1 LPEAQAIGSSI
12 KCGLKRDDS
21 ETHTSRI
28 SAAGYTSDVA
38 KLAEGAGMSEARVG
52 LVIEDD
58 QDIRELVRTVLS
70 QAGFE
75 VTVAS
80 SGHEGVMAA
89 KALRP
94 DVITLDLGLP
104 DIDGFEV
111 SRRIREFSDAYIVM
125 LTARADEPD
134 TLIGLESGADDY
146 LTKPFRPRELRA
158 RIAAMMRRPRTLP
171 DLQAEGTSAPEK
183 PVDAN
188 TRVGAGS
195 GPGPGNRNG
204 SYSHNGLELSYASRS
219 VTVDGEELSLTRTEF
234 ELLHA
239 LLETG
244 RTVRTKSDLV
254 RRLRD
259 EDYDVGSYI
268 SEADERSVEV
278 HMGNLRKKLGDSPQ
292 SPRWLQTVRGVG
304 YRLAPLER

>member
-1 LPEAQAIGSSI
+1 
-12 KCGLKRDDS
+12 
-21 ETHTSRI
+21 
-28 SAAGYTSDVA
+28 
-38 KLAEGAGMSEARVG
+38 MSEARVG

-70 QAGFE
+70 QAGFQ

-80 SGHEGVMAA
+80 SGAEGVLAA
-89 KALRP
+89 KTLNP

-111 SRRIREFSDAYIVM
+111 SRQIREFSDAYIVM
-125 LTARADEPD
+125 LTARAEELD

-158 RIAAMMRRPRTLP
+158 RVAAMMRRPRAATERTENP
-171 DLQAEGTSAPEK
+171 GAADASA
-183 PVDAN
+183 D
-188 TRVGAGS
+188 TGATPNGR
-195 GPGPGNRNG
+195 GNFR
-204 SYSHNGLELSYASRS
+204 HNGLDLSYASRS
-219 VTVDGEELSLTRTEF
+219 VAVDGQELNLTRTEF
-234 ELLHA
+234 ELLYA
-239 LLETG
+239 LLEAG

-292 SPRWLQTVRGVG
+292 RPRWLQTVRGVG
-304 YRLAPLER
+304 YRLAPEER

>member
-1 LPEAQAIGSSI
+1 
-12 KCGLKRDDS
+12 
-21 ETHTSRI
+21 
-28 SAAGYTSDVA
+28 
-38 KLAEGAGMSEARVG
+38 MG

-58 QDIRELVRTVLS
+58 HDIRELVRTVLS

-75 VTVAS
+75 VSVAS
-80 SGHEGVMAA
+80 SGAEGVLIA
-89 KALRP
+89 KNLSP

-111 SRRIREFSDAYIVM
+111 SRQIREFSDAYIVM
-125 LTARADEPD
+125 LTARTEELD

-158 RIAAMMRRPRTLP
+158 RIAAMMRRPRSVP
-171 DLQAEGTSAPEK
+171 DPADALAGDNPADAGAHPE
-183 PVDAN
+183 
-188 TRVGAGS
+188 R
-195 GPGPGNRNG
+195 GNF
-204 SYSHNGLELSYASRS
+204 SHNGLELSYSSRT
-219 VTVDGEELSLTRTEF
+219 VVVDGKEMNLTRTEF

-239 LLETG
+239 LLEAG

-292 SPRWLQTVRGVG
+292 KPRWLQTVRGVG
-304 YRLAPLER
+304 YRLAPEAH

>member
-1 LPEAQAIGSSI
+1 M
-12 KCGLKRDDS
+12 
-21 ETHTSRI
+21 
-28 SAAGYTSDVA
+28 SD
-38 KLAEGAGMSEARVG
+38 ARVG

-70 QAGFE
+70 QAGFD

-80 SGHEGVMAA
+80 SGAEGVLAA
-89 KALRP
+89 KTLKP

-111 SRRIREFSDAYIVM
+111 SRQIREFSDAYIVM
-125 LTARADEPD
+125 LTARTEELD

-158 RIAAMMRRPRTLP
+158 RVAAMMRRPRAALEP
-171 DLQAEGTSAPEK
+171 AETTAEAGGATNGVPAANGRGT
-183 PVDAN
+183 
-188 TRVGAGS
+188 
-195 GPGPGNRNG
+195 
-204 SYSHNGLELSYASRS
+204 YSHNGLNLNYASRS
-219 VTVDGEELSLTRTEF
+219 VAVDGEELSLTRTEF
-234 ELLHA
+234 ELLYA
-239 LLETG
+239 LLEAG

-259 EDYDVGSYI
+259 EDYDVGGYI

-278 HMGNLRKKLGDSPQ
+278 HMGNLRKKLGDSAQ

-304 YRLAPLER
+304 YRLAPEER

>member
-1 LPEAQAIGSSI
+1 M
-12 KCGLKRDDS
+12 
-21 ETHTSRI
+21 
-28 SAAGYTSDVA
+28 SDP
-38 KLAEGAGMSEARVG
+38 RVG

-58 QDIRELVRTVLS
+58 HDIRELVRTVLT
-70 QAGFE
+70 QAGFD
-75 VTVAS
+75 VTVAG
-80 SGHEGVMAA
+80 SGAEGVLAA
-89 KALRP
+89 KTLNP

-111 SRRIREFSDAYIVM
+111 SRQIREFSDAYIVM
-125 LTARADEPD
+125 LTARTDELD

-158 RIAAMMRRPRTLP
+158 RVAAMMRRPRAA
-171 DLQAEGTSAPEK
+171 AEPAEAAGAT
-183 PVDAN
+183 DAAS
-188 TRVGAGS
+188 GAQ
-195 GPGPGNRNG
+195 PGANGRGN
-204 SYSHNGLELSYASRS
+204 YTHNGLDLSYASRS
-219 VTVDGEELSLTRTEF
+219 VTVDGEELNLTRTEF
-234 ELLHA
+234 ELLYA
-239 LLETG
+239 LLEAG

-292 SPRWLQTVRGVG
+292 RPRWLQTVRGVG
-304 YRLAPLER
+304 YRLAPVER

>member
-1 LPEAQAIGSSI
+1 M
-12 KCGLKRDDS
+12 
-21 ETHTSRI
+21 
-28 SAAGYTSDVA
+28 SD
-38 KLAEGAGMSEARVG
+38 ARVG

-58 QDIRELVRTVLS
+58 HDIRELVRTVLT

-80 SGHEGVMAA
+80 TGAEGVLVA
-89 KALRP
+89 KTLNP

-111 SRRIREFSDAYIVM
+111 SRQIREFSDAYIVM
-125 LTARADEPD
+125 LTARTEELD

-158 RIAAMMRRPRTLP
+158 RVAAMMRRPRSAAESTDTSLTEASGNG
-171 DLQAEGTSAPEK
+171 QARTE
-183 PVDAN
+183 
-188 TRVGAGS
+188 R
-195 GPGPGNRNG
+195 GNF
-204 SYSHNGLELSYASRS
+204 SHNGLDLSYASRT
-219 VTVDGEELSLTRTEF
+219 VMVDGTEMNLTRTEF

-239 LLETG
+239 LLEAG
-244 RTVRTKSDLV
+244 RTVRTKADLV

-268 SEADERSVEV
+268 SESDERSVEV

-304 YRLAPLER
+304 YRLAPGEH

>member
-1 LPEAQAIGSSI
+1 
-12 KCGLKRDDS
+12 
-21 ETHTSRI
+21 
-28 SAAGYTSDVA
+28 
-38 KLAEGAGMSEARVG
+38 MSEARVG

-58 QDIRELVRTVLS
+58 HDIRELVRTVLT
-70 QAGFE
+70 QAGFD

-80 SGHEGVMAA
+80 GGAEGVLMA
-89 KALRP
+89 KSLNP

-111 SRRIREFSDAYIVM
+111 SRQIREFSDAYIVM
-125 LTARADEPD
+125 LTARTEELD

-158 RIAAMMRRPRTLP
+158 RVAAMMRRPRSVP
-171 DLQAEGTSAPEK
+171 DPGDVA
-183 PVDAN
+183 VDASPDSAAHPE
-188 TRVGAGS
+188 R
-195 GPGPGNRNG
+195 GNF
-204 SYSHNGLELSYASRS
+204 SHNGLELSYASRT
-219 VTVDGEELSLTRTEF
+219 VAVDGKEMNLTRTEF
-234 ELLHA
+234 ELLYA
-239 LLETG
+239 LLEAG

-292 SPRWLQTVRGVG
+292 QPRWLQTVRGVG
-304 YRLAPLER
+304 YRLAPGQH

>member
-1 LPEAQAIGSSI
+1 M
-12 KCGLKRDDS
+12 
-21 ETHTSRI
+21 
-28 SAAGYTSDVA
+28 SD
-38 KLAEGAGMSEARVG
+38 ARVG

-58 QDIRELVRTVLS
+58 QDIRELVRAVLT
-70 QAGFE
+70 QAGFD
-75 VTVAS
+75 VSVAA
-80 SGHEGVMAA
+80 SGTEGVLAA
-89 KALRP
+89 RSLNP

-111 SRRIREFSDAYIVM
+111 SRQIREFSDAYIVM
-125 LTARADEPD
+125 LTARAEELD

-158 RIAAMMRRPRTLP
+158 RIAAMMRRPRTAATDTVEDAP
-171 DLQAEGTSAPEK
+171 AGERQGDPGT
-183 PVDAN
+183 
-188 TRVGAGS
+188 GH
-195 GPGPGNRNG
+195 
-204 SYSHNGLELSYASRS
+204 YSHNGLDLTYASRS
-219 VTVDGEELSLTRTEF
+219 VTVDGQELNLTRTEF
-234 ELLHA
+234 ELLYA
-239 LLETG
+239 LLEAG

-292 SPRWLQTVRGVG
+292 RPRWLQTVRGVG
-304 YRLAPLER
+304 YRLAPAAR

>member
-1 LPEAQAIGSSI
+1 M
-12 KCGLKRDDS
+12 
-21 ETHTSRI
+21 
-28 SAAGYTSDVA
+28 SD
-38 KLAEGAGMSEARVG
+38 ARVG

-58 QDIRELVRTVLS
+58 HDIRELVRTVLT
-70 QAGFE
+70 QAGFD

-80 SGHEGVMAA
+80 SGAEGVLVA
-89 KALRP
+89 KTISP

-111 SRRIREFSDAYIVM
+111 SRQIREFSDAYIVM
-125 LTARADEPD
+125 LTARTEELD

-158 RIAAMMRRPRTLP
+158 RVAAMMRRPRSS
-171 DLQAEGTSAPEK
+171 AEAADTPAEVPAEAGGHPE
-183 PVDAN
+183 
-188 TRVGAGS
+188 R
-195 GPGPGNRNG
+195 GN
-204 SYSHNGLELSYASRS
+204 YSHNGLELSYASRT
-219 VTVDGEELSLTRTEF
+219 VQVDGTEMNLTRTEF

-239 LLETG
+239 LLEAG

-292 SPRWLQTVRGVG
+292 QPRWLQTVRGVG
-304 YRLAPLER
+304 YRLAPSAH

>member
-1 LPEAQAIGSSI
+1 
-12 KCGLKRDDS
+12 
-21 ETHTSRI
+21 
-28 SAAGYTSDVA
+28 
-38 KLAEGAGMSEARVG
+38 M
-52 LVIEDD
+52 
-58 QDIRELVRTVLS
+58 
-70 QAGFE
+70 
-75 VTVAS
+75 TVAG
-80 SGHEGVMAA
+80 SGAEGVMAA
-89 KALRP
+89 KTLNP

-111 SRRIREFSDAYIVM
+111 SRQIREFSDAYIVM
-125 LTARADEPD
+125 LTARAEELD

-158 RIAAMMRRPRTLP
+158 RVAAMMRRPRAASEP
-171 DLQAEGTSAPEK
+171 AD
-183 PVDAN
+183 DA
-188 TRVGAGS
+188 TDGADCFRPS
-195 GPGPGNRNG
+195 GKWRGH
-204 SYSHNGLELSYASRS
+204 YSHNGLDLSYASRS
-219 VTVDGEELSLTRTEF
+219 VTVDGQELNLTRTEF

-239 LLETG
+239 LLEAG

-292 SPRWLQTVRGVG
+292 RPRWLQTVRGVG
-304 YRLAPLER
+304 YRLAPVER

>member
-1 LPEAQAIGSSI
+1 M
-12 KCGLKRDDS
+12 
-21 ETHTSRI
+21 
-28 SAAGYTSDVA
+28 SD
-38 KLAEGAGMSEARVG
+38 ARVG

-58 QDIRELVRTVLS
+58 HDIRELVRTVLS

-80 SGHEGVMAA
+80 SGAEGVLIA
-89 KALRP
+89 KTLSP

-111 SRRIREFSDAYIVM
+111 SRQIREFSDAYIVM
-125 LTARADEPD
+125 LTARTEELD

-158 RIAAMMRRPRTLP
+158 RIAAMMRRPRSVADPADALSP
-171 DLQAEGTSAPEK
+171 DNPTDGGAHPE
-183 PVDAN
+183 
-188 TRVGAGS
+188 R
-195 GPGPGNRNG
+195 GNF
-204 SYSHNGLELSYASRS
+204 SHNGLELSYSSRT
-219 VTVDGEELSLTRTEF
+219 VVVDGNEMNLTRTEF

-239 LLETG
+239 LLEAG

-292 SPRWLQTVRGVG
+292 KPRWLQTVRGVG
-304 YRLAPLER
+304 YRLAPEAN

>member
-1 LPEAQAIGSSI
+1 
-12 KCGLKRDDS
+12 
-21 ETHTSRI
+21 
-28 SAAGYTSDVA
+28 
-38 KLAEGAGMSEARVG
+38 MSEARVG

-58 QDIRELVRTVLS
+58 HDIRELVRTVLT
-70 QAGFE
+70 QAGFD
-75 VTVAS
+75 VSVAS
-80 SGHEGVMAA
+80 GGAEGVLMA
-89 KALRP
+89 KSLNP

-111 SRRIREFSDAYIVM
+111 SRQIREFSDAYIVM
-125 LTARADEPD
+125 LTARTEELD

-158 RIAAMMRRPRTLP
+158 RVAAMMRRPRSVP
-171 DLQAEGTSAPEK
+171 DPGEVAVEISPDGAAHPE
-183 PVDAN
+183 
-188 TRVGAGS
+188 R
-195 GPGPGNRNG
+195 GNF
-204 SYSHNGLELSYASRS
+204 SHNGLELSYASRT
-219 VTVDGEELSLTRTEF
+219 VAVDGKEMNLTRTEF
-234 ELLHA
+234 ELLYA
-239 LLETG
+239 LLEAG

-292 SPRWLQTVRGVG
+292 QPRWLQTVRGVG
-304 YRLAPLER
+304 YRLAPGQH

>member
-1 LPEAQAIGSSI
+1 
-12 KCGLKRDDS
+12 
-21 ETHTSRI
+21 
-28 SAAGYTSDVA
+28 
-38 KLAEGAGMSEARVG
+38 MSEARVG

-58 QDIRELVRTVLS
+58 QDIRELVRTVLT

-75 VTVAS
+75 VAVAS
-80 SGHEGVMAA
+80 SGHQGVMAA
-89 KALRP
+89 KALKP

-158 RIAAMMRRPRTLP
+158 RIAAMMRRPRSLP
-171 DLQAEGTSAPEK
+171 DLQAEGIPAVER

-188 TRVGAGS
+188 SRDAAGS
-195 GPGPGNRNG
+195 IPGRIPGGGSRNG

-219 VTVDGEELSLTRTEF
+219 VTVDGQELSLTRTEF

-304 YRLAPLER
+304 YRLAPLEH

>member
-1 LPEAQAIGSSI
+1 M
-12 KCGLKRDDS
+12 
-21 ETHTSRI
+21 
-28 SAAGYTSDVA
+28 SD
-38 KLAEGAGMSEARVG
+38 ARVG

-58 QDIRELVRTVLS
+58 QDIRELVRTVLT

-75 VTVAS
+75 VTVAG
-80 SGHEGVMAA
+80 SGAEGVLAA
-89 KALRP
+89 KTLMP

-111 SRRIREFSDAYIVM
+111 SRQIREFSDAYIVM
-125 LTARADEPD
+125 LTARADELD

-158 RIAAMMRRPRTLP
+158 RVAAMMRRPRSVP
-171 DLQAEGTSAPEK
+171 DAAENS
-183 PVDAN
+183 
-188 TRVGAGS
+188 GAGDFTAD
-195 GPGPGNRNG
+195 PGGSAGGRGNF
-204 SYSHNGLELSYASRS
+204 SHNGLDLSYASRT
-219 VTVDGEELSLTRTEF
+219 VAVDGQELTLTRTEF

-239 LLETG
+239 LLEAG

-292 SPRWLQTVRGVG
+292 RPRWLQTVRGVG
-304 YRLAPLER
+304 YRLAPEER

>member
-1 LPEAQAIGSSI
+1 M
-12 KCGLKRDDS
+12 
-21 ETHTSRI
+21 
-28 SAAGYTSDVA
+28 SD
-38 KLAEGAGMSEARVG
+38 ARVG

-58 QDIRELVRTVLS
+58 HDIRELVRTVLT

-80 SGHEGVMAA
+80 SGAEGVLVA
-89 KALRP
+89 KTLNP

-111 SRRIREFSDAYIVM
+111 SRQIREFSDAYIVM
-125 LTARADEPD
+125 LTARTEELD

-158 RIAAMMRRPRTLP
+158 RIAAMMRRPR
-171 DLQAEGTSAPEK
+171 SAPDAD
-183 PVDAN
+183 PVAVEPAADAN
-188 TRVGAGS
+188 GHSER
-195 GPGPGNRNG
+195 GN
-204 SYSHNGLELSYASRS
+204 YSHNGLELSYASRT
-219 VTVDGEELSLTRTEF
+219 VTVDGTEMNLTRTEF

-239 LLETG
+239 LLEAG
-244 RTVRTKSDLV
+244 RTVRTKADLV

-292 SPRWLQTVRGVG
+292 QPRWLQTVRGVG
-304 YRLAPLER
+304 YRLAPEAH

>member
-1 LPEAQAIGSSI
+1 M
-12 KCGLKRDDS
+12 
-21 ETHTSRI
+21 
-28 SAAGYTSDVA
+28 SD
-38 KLAEGAGMSEARVG
+38 ARVG

-58 QDIRELVRTVLS
+58 HDIRELVRTVLS
-70 QAGFE
+70 QAGFD

-80 SGHEGVMAA
+80 SGAEGVLIA
-89 KALRP
+89 KNLNP

-111 SRRIREFSDAYIVM
+111 SRQIREFSDAYIVM
-125 LTARADEPD
+125 LTARTEELD

-158 RIAAMMRRPRTLP
+158 RIAAMMRRPRSAPDAADTLP
-171 DLQAEGTSAPEK
+171 AEAAA
-183 PVDAN
+183 DAN
-188 TRVGAGS
+188 
-195 GPGPGNRNG
+195 GNSEHGNF
-204 SYSHNGLELSYASRS
+204 SHNGLELSYASRT
-219 VTVDGEELSLTRTEF
+219 VVVDGKEMNLTRTEF

-239 LLETG
+239 LLEAG
-244 RTVRTKSDLV
+244 RTVRTKADLV

-292 SPRWLQTVRGVG
+292 QPRWLQTVRGVG
-304 YRLAPLER
+304 YRLAPEGH

>member
-1 LPEAQAIGSSI
+1 M
-12 KCGLKRDDS
+12 
-21 ETHTSRI
+21 
-28 SAAGYTSDVA
+28 SD
-38 KLAEGAGMSEARVG
+38 ARVG

-58 QDIRELVRTVLS
+58 QDIRELVRTVLT

-75 VTVAS
+75 VTVAG
-80 SGHEGVMAA
+80 SGAEGVLAA
-89 KALRP
+89 KTLMP

-111 SRRIREFSDAYIVM
+111 SRQIREFSDAYIVM
-125 LTARADEPD
+125 LTARADELD

-158 RIAAMMRRPRTLP
+158 RVAAMMRRPRSVP
-171 DLQAEGTSAPEK
+171 DAENS
-183 PVDAN
+183 
-188 TRVGAGS
+188 GAGDFTAD
-195 GPGPGNRNG
+195 PGG
-204 SYSHNGLELSYASRS
+204 SADGRGTFSHNGLDLSYASRT
-219 VTVDGEELSLTRTEF
+219 VAVDGQELTLTRTEF

-239 LLETG
+239 LLEAG

-292 SPRWLQTVRGVG
+292 RPRWLQTVRGVG
-304 YRLAPLER
+304 YRLAPEER

>member
-1 LPEAQAIGSSI
+1 
-12 KCGLKRDDS
+12 
-21 ETHTSRI
+21 
-28 SAAGYTSDVA
+28 
-38 KLAEGAGMSEARVG
+38 MSEARVG

-58 QDIRELVRTVLS
+58 HDIRELVRTVLT
-70 QAGFE
+70 QAGFD
-75 VTVAS
+75 VSVAS
-80 SGHEGVMAA
+80 GGAEGVLMA
-89 KALRP
+89 KSLNP

-111 SRRIREFSDAYIVM
+111 SRQIREFSDAYIVM
-125 LTARADEPD
+125 LTARTEELD

-158 RIAAMMRRPRTLP
+158 RVAAMMRRPRSVP
-171 DLQAEGTSAPEK
+171 DPAEVA
-183 PVDAN
+183 VDASPD
-188 TRVGAGS
+188 GS
-195 GPGPGNRNG
+195 AHPERGNF
-204 SYSHNGLELSYASRS
+204 SHNGLELSYASRTVS
-219 VTVDGEELSLTRTEF
+219 VDGREMNLTRTEF
-234 ELLHA
+234 ELLYA
-239 LLETG
+239 LLEAG

-292 SPRWLQTVRGVG
+292 QPRWLQTVRGVG
-304 YRLAPLER
+304 YRLAPGQH

>member
-1 LPEAQAIGSSI
+1 M
-12 KCGLKRDDS
+12 
-21 ETHTSRI
+21 
-28 SAAGYTSDVA
+28 SDP
-38 KLAEGAGMSEARVG
+38 RVG

-58 QDIRELVRTVLS
+58 QDIRELVRTVLT

-75 VTVAS
+75 VSVAS
-80 SGHEGVMAA
+80 SGAEGVLAA
-89 KALRP
+89 KTLNP

-111 SRRIREFSDAYIVM
+111 SRQIREFSDAYIVM
-125 LTARADEPD
+125 LTARTDELD

-158 RIAAMMRRPRTLP
+158 RIAAMMRRPRAAAEPHEAAGTP
-171 DLQAEGTSAPEK
+171 D
-183 PVDAN
+183 
-188 TRVGAGS
+188 S
-195 GPGPGNRNG
+195 GPGTSTGGEAPANG
-204 SYSHNGLELSYASRS
+204 GGHFSHNGLELSYASRS
-219 VTVDGEELSLTRTEF
+219 VTVEGQELNLTRTEF
-234 ELLHA
+234 ELLYA
-239 LLETG
+239 LLEAG
-244 RTVRTKSDLV
+244 RTVRSKSDLV

-292 SPRWLQTVRGVG
+292 RPRWLQTVRGVG
-304 YRLAPLER
+304 YRLAPAER

>member
-1 LPEAQAIGSSI
+1 M
-12 KCGLKRDDS
+12 
-21 ETHTSRI
+21 
-28 SAAGYTSDVA
+28 SD
-38 KLAEGAGMSEARVG
+38 ARVG

-58 QDIRELVRTVLS
+58 QDIRELVRTVLT

-75 VTVAS
+75 VTVAG
-80 SGHEGVMAA
+80 SGAEGVLAA
-89 KALRP
+89 KTLMP

-111 SRRIREFSDAYIVM
+111 SRQIREFSDAYIVM
-125 LTARADEPD
+125 LTARADELD

-158 RIAAMMRRPRTLP
+158 RVAAMMRRPRSVP
-171 DLQAEGTSAPEK
+171 DSAEDSGAAELAVVPGGSAGGRGK
-183 PVDAN
+183 FSHHALDL
-188 TRVGAGS
+188 
-195 GPGPGNRNG
+195 
-204 SYSHNGLELSYASRS
+204 SYSSRT
-219 VTVDGEELSLTRTEF
+219 VAVDGHELTLTRTEF

-239 LLETG
+239 LLEAG

-292 SPRWLQTVRGVG
+292 RPRWLQTVRGVG
-304 YRLAPLER
+304 YRLAPEER

>member
-1 LPEAQAIGSSI
+1 M
-12 KCGLKRDDS
+12 
-21 ETHTSRI
+21 
-28 SAAGYTSDVA
+28 SD
-38 KLAEGAGMSEARVG
+38 ARVG

-58 QDIRELVRTVLS
+58 HDIRELVRTVLS

-75 VTVAS
+75 VSVAS
-80 SGHEGVMAA
+80 SGAEGVLIA
-89 KALRP
+89 KNLSP

-111 SRRIREFSDAYIVM
+111 SRQIREFSDAYIVM
-125 LTARADEPD
+125 LTARTEELD

-158 RIAAMMRRPRTLP
+158 RIAAMMRRPRSVADAADATADSP
-171 DLQAEGTSAPEK
+171 ADGGAHPE
-183 PVDAN
+183 
-188 TRVGAGS
+188 R
-195 GPGPGNRNG
+195 GNF
-204 SYSHNGLELSYASRS
+204 SHNGLELSYSSRT
-219 VTVDGEELSLTRTEF
+219 VVVDGKEMNLTRTEF

-239 LLETG
+239 LLEAG

-292 SPRWLQTVRGVG
+292 KPRWLQTVRGVG
-304 YRLAPLER
+304 YRLAPEAH

>member
-1 LPEAQAIGSSI
+1 
-12 KCGLKRDDS
+12 
-21 ETHTSRI
+21 
-28 SAAGYTSDVA
+28 
-38 KLAEGAGMSEARVG
+38 MSEARVG

-58 QDIRELVRTVLS
+58 HDIRELVRTVLT
-70 QAGFE
+70 QAGFD

-80 SGHEGVMAA
+80 GGAEGVLMA
-89 KALRP
+89 KSLNP

-111 SRRIREFSDAYIVM
+111 SRQIREFSDAYIVM
-125 LTARADEPD
+125 LTARTEELD

-158 RIAAMMRRPRTLP
+158 RVAAMMRRPR
-171 DLQAEGTSAPEK
+171 SVPE
-183 PVDAN
+183 PGEVAVDPSSD
-188 TRVGAGS
+188 GAAH
-195 GPGPGNRNG
+195 PERGNF
-204 SYSHNGLELSYASRS
+204 SHNGLELSYASRT
-219 VTVDGEELSLTRTEF
+219 VTVDGAEMNLTRTEF
-234 ELLHA
+234 ELLYA
-239 LLETG
+239 LLEAG

-292 SPRWLQTVRGVG
+292 QPRWLQTVRGVG
-304 YRLAPLER
+304 YRLAPGQH

>member
-1 LPEAQAIGSSI
+1 M
-12 KCGLKRDDS
+12 
-21 ETHTSRI
+21 
-28 SAAGYTSDVA
+28 SDP
-38 KLAEGAGMSEARVG
+38 RVG

-58 QDIRELVRTVLS
+58 QDIRELVRTVLT

-75 VTVAS
+75 VSVAS
-80 SGHEGVMAA
+80 SGAEGVLAA
-89 KALRP
+89 KTLNP

-111 SRRIREFSDAYIVM
+111 SRQIREFSDAYIVM
-125 LTARADEPD
+125 LTARTDELD

-158 RIAAMMRRPRTLP
+158 RIAAMMRRPRAATEPHEAAGTP
-171 DLQAEGTSAPEK
+171 DSGSGTSAGGEAP
-183 PVDAN
+183 AN
-188 TRVGAGS
+188 GG
-195 GPGPGNRNG
+195 GNF
-204 SYSHNGLELSYASRS
+204 SHNGLELSYASRS
-219 VTVDGEELSLTRTEF
+219 VTVEGQELNLTRTEF
-234 ELLHA
+234 ELLYA
-239 LLETG
+239 LLEAG
-244 RTVRTKSDLV
+244 RTVRSKSDLV

-292 SPRWLQTVRGVG
+292 RPRWLQTVRGVG
-304 YRLAPLER
+304 YRLAPAER

>member
-1 LPEAQAIGSSI
+1 
-12 KCGLKRDDS
+12 
-21 ETHTSRI
+21 
-28 SAAGYTSDVA
+28 
-38 KLAEGAGMSEARVG
+38 MSEARVG

-58 QDIRELVRTVLS
+58 HDIRELVRTVLT
-70 QAGFE
+70 QAGFD

-80 SGHEGVMAA
+80 GGAEGVLMA
-89 KALRP
+89 KSLNP

-111 SRRIREFSDAYIVM
+111 SRQIREFSDAYIVM
-125 LTARADEPD
+125 LTARTEELD

-158 RIAAMMRRPRTLP
+158 RVAAMMRRPRSVP
-171 DLQAEGTSAPEK
+171 DPGDVGVDVSPDSAAHPE
-183 PVDAN
+183 
-188 TRVGAGS
+188 R
-195 GPGPGNRNG
+195 GNF
-204 SYSHNGLELSYASRS
+204 SHNGLELSYASRT
-219 VTVDGEELSLTRTEF
+219 VMVDGKEMNLTRTEF
-234 ELLHA
+234 ELLYA
-239 LLETG
+239 LLEAG

-292 SPRWLQTVRGVG
+292 QPRWLQTVRGVG
-304 YRLAPLER
+304 YRLAPGQH

>member
-1 LPEAQAIGSSI
+1 M
-12 KCGLKRDDS
+12 
-21 ETHTSRI
+21 
-28 SAAGYTSDVA
+28 SDP
-38 KLAEGAGMSEARVG
+38 RVG

-58 QDIRELVRTVLS
+58 QDIRELVRTVLT
-70 QAGFE
+70 QAGFD
-75 VTVAS
+75 VTVAG
-80 SGHEGVMAA
+80 SGAEGVLAA
-89 KALRP
+89 KTLNP

-111 SRRIREFSDAYIVM
+111 SRQIREFSDAYIVM
-125 LTARADEPD
+125 LTARTDELD

-158 RIAAMMRRPRTLP
+158 RVAAMMRRPRAA
-171 DLQAEGTSAPEK
+171 AEPA
-183 PVDAN
+183 DAA
-188 TRVGAGS
+188 GATEAVNGAEPAAN
-195 GPGPGNRNG
+195 GGGN
-204 SYSHNGLELSYASRS
+204 YTHNGLDLSYASRS

-234 ELLHA
+234 ELLYA
-239 LLETG
+239 LLEAG

-292 SPRWLQTVRGVG
+292 RPRWLQTVRGVG
-304 YRLAPLER
+304 YRLAPVER

>member
-1 LPEAQAIGSSI
+1 M
-12 KCGLKRDDS
+12 
-21 ETHTSRI
+21 
-28 SAAGYTSDVA
+28 SD
-38 KLAEGAGMSEARVG
+38 ARVG

-58 QDIRELVRTVLS
+58 HDIRELVRTVLS

-75 VTVAS
+75 VSVAS
-80 SGHEGVMAA
+80 SGAEGVLIA
-89 KALRP
+89 KNLSP

-111 SRRIREFSDAYIVM
+111 SRQIREFSDAYIVM
-125 LTARADEPD
+125 LTARTEELD

-158 RIAAMMRRPRTLP
+158 RIAAMMRRPRSVPDPAQALP
-171 DLQAEGTSAPEK
+171 ADNQADGGAHPE
-183 PVDAN
+183 
-188 TRVGAGS
+188 R
-195 GPGPGNRNG
+195 GNF
-204 SYSHNGLELSYASRS
+204 SHNGLELSYSSRT
-219 VTVDGEELSLTRTEF
+219 VVVDGKEMNLTRTEF

-239 LLETG
+239 LLEAG

-292 SPRWLQTVRGVG
+292 KPRWLQTVRGVG
-304 YRLAPLER
+304 YRLAPEAH

>member
-1 LPEAQAIGSSI
+1 
-12 KCGLKRDDS
+12 
-21 ETHTSRI
+21 
-28 SAAGYTSDVA
+28 
-38 KLAEGAGMSEARVG
+38 MSEARVG

-58 QDIRELVRTVLS
+58 KDIRELVCTVLT
-70 QAGFE
+70 QAGFD

-80 SGHEGVMAA
+80 SGTEGVQAA
-89 KALRP
+89 KNLNP

-111 SRRIREFSDAYIVM
+111 SRQIREFSDAYIVM
-125 LTARADEPD
+125 LTARTEELD

-158 RIAAMMRRPRTLP
+158 RIAAMMRRPRVLP
-171 DLQAEGTSAPEK
+171 DAAEN
-183 PVDAN
+183 DAL
-188 TRVGAGS
+188 TG
-195 GPGPGNRNG
+195 GPPDPKTGHYN
-204 SYSHNGLELSYASRS
+204 HNGLDLSYASRS
-219 VTVDGEELSLTRTEF
+219 VSVDGQELNLTRTEF
-234 ELLHA
+234 ELLYA
-239 LLETG
+239 LLEAG

-278 HMGNLRKKLGDSPQ
+278 HMANLRKKLGDSPQ
-292 SPRWLQTVRGVG
+292 RPRWLQTVRGVG
-304 YRLAPLER
+304 YRLAPVER

>member
-1 LPEAQAIGSSI
+1 M
-12 KCGLKRDDS
+12 
-21 ETHTSRI
+21 
-28 SAAGYTSDVA
+28 SD
-38 KLAEGAGMSEARVG
+38 ARVG

-58 QDIRELVRTVLS
+58 HDIRELVRTVLT
-70 QAGFE
+70 QAGFD

-80 SGHEGVMAA
+80 SGAEGVLTA
-89 KALRP
+89 KTLNP

-111 SRRIREFSDAYIVM
+111 SRQIREFSDAYIVM
-125 LTARADEPD
+125 LTARTEELD

-158 RIAAMMRRPRTLP
+158 RIAAMMRRPRTVP
-171 DLQAEGTSAPEK
+171 DAAEAAGLEASADSQAHPE
-183 PVDAN
+183 
-188 TRVGAGS
+188 R
-195 GPGPGNRNG
+195 GN
-204 SYSHNGLELSYASRS
+204 YSHNGLELSYASRT
-219 VTVDGEELSLTRTEF
+219 VTVDGAEMNLTRTEF

-239 LLETG
+239 LLEAG

-259 EDYDVGSYI
+259 EDYDVGGYI

-292 SPRWLQTVRGVG
+292 KPRWLQTVRGVG
-304 YRLAPLER
+304 YRLAPGEH